1 MAKEIDFE
9 ARAQVYDRAIDTF
22 GVEKQ
27 LVVAVEELS
36 ELQKE
41 VCKALRFEDLQVNT
55 HHMAEEIADVLIMAE
70 QLQRIF
76 GIGDLVKR
84 YQNKKILR
92 LVQRLEGREHRMCLN
107 CGMTDIDTKKF
118 AAFPACG
125 ADMRGGVDI

>member
-1 MAKEIDFE
+1 MENNADFN
-9 ARAQVYDRAIDTF
+9 DRAKVYAEAIDIF
-22 GVEKQ
+22 GVDMQ
-27 LVVAVEELS
+27 LIVAIEELS

-41 VCKALRFEDLQVNT
+41 ICKAIRYENRDFDKEHV
-55 HHMAEEIADVLIMAE
+55 AEEIADVLIMAE

-84 YQNKKILR
+84 YQNKKIVR

-118 AAFPACG
+118 AACPACG